1 MEKMLRSIRE
11 EHTRAPIFSF
21 LDDTQAILHTVE
33 EAIGVLRKMIAAA
46 GERGMKVNMRKC
58 YIFSPRGFDGVD
70 REKYPE
76 LNEVVCSTEASWGDS
91 SGQTN
96 SS

>member
-1 MEKMLRSIRE
+1 VGILTRSLLESRLELKLACGEK
-11 EHTRAPIFSF
+11 
-21 LDDTQAILHTVE
+21 ILST
-33 EAIGVLRKMIAAA
+33 
-46 GERGMKVNMRKC
+46 
-58 YIFSPRGFDGVD
+58 RGFDGVD

-96 SS
+96 SSSGRQIRSHDHVRAKIGIR